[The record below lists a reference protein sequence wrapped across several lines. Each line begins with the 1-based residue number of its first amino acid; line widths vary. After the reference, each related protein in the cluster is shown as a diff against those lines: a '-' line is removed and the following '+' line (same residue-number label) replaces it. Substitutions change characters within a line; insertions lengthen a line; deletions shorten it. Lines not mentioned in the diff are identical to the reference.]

1 MNAPPVVS
9 SPAVTGPAVPSPVV
23 SIVVPTRNRG
33 HVLRR
38 ALEGIAAQT
47 FGDFECLI
55 VDDGSSAEVRASC
68 TELLAG
74 FGARFRLLA
83 STPAGAPGTGPAAA
97 RNRGIR
103 ECRGEFITFCDDDDQ
118 WSAADHLDAA
128 MQVMRQSPDRS
139 FFFGDQ
145 RGQRDGKL
153 TIESWYPGQTYLR
166 PVGARALDRPAIY
179 EVPRDT
185 MHRFLGNFCPH
196 LNTVLVR
203 REVMERA
210 GLFWE
215 KAAFG
220 EDWDMVMRLADN
232 SQRFFHRPDPTV
244 TFTSAVADS
253 WFNDTPVL
261 ERSLL
266 MMATAHHVR
275 YRCRGRV
282 LRAGARKAEAWHLRE
297 LGRLKAAQGEHREA
311 LSYALQAL
319 CTRPTPNAVLGL
331 LRHGWRAIS
340 GH

>member
-1 MNAPPVVS
+1 MNAP
-9 SPAVTGPAVPSPVV
+9 PVV

-38 ALEGIAAQT
+38 ALDGIAAQT
-47 FGDFECLI
+47 FADFECLI
-55 VDDGSSAEVRASC
+55 VDDGSSAEVRAIC
-68 TELLAG
+68 AELLAG
-74 FGARFRLLA
+74 FDARFRLLV
-83 STPAGAPGTGPAAA
+83 STPAGGPGTGPAAA

-118 WSAADHLDAA
+118 WSAADLLDAA
-128 MQVMRQSPDRS
+128 MRVMRQGPDRS

-145 RGQRDGKL
+145 QGQRDGKVM
-153 TIESWYPGQTYLR
+153 IESWYPGQTYLR
-166 PVGARALDRPAIY
+166 PDAPRALDQPVVY
-179 EVPRDT
+179 EVPKET
-185 MHRFLGNFCPH
+185 MSRFLGHFCPH

-203 REVMERA
+203 REVMERT

-220 EDWDMVMRLADN
+220 EDWDMVMRLADV
-232 SQRFFHRPDPTV
+232 SQRFFYRPDPTV
-244 TFTSAVADS
+244 TFTSSVADS

-275 YRCRGRV
+275 YRCRDGV
-282 LRAGARKAEAWHLRE
+282 LRAGARKAENWHLRE
-297 LGRLKAAQGEHREA
+297 LARLKAAEGEHRQA

-319 CTRPTPNAVLGL
+319 CTRPTPNTALGV
-331 LRHGWRAIS
+331 LRHGWQALTGRS
-340 GH
+340 